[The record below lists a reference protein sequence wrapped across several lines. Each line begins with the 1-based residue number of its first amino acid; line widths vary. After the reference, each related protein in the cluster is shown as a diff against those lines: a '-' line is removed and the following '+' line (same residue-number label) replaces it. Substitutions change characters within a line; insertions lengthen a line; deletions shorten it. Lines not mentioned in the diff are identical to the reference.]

1 MSVVAHRTTE
11 QSRRAAGR
19 SAASPTRSGASSRT
33 GVPPRDGVPSQ
44 RSAPVA
50 DPVTQPRR
58 RALTVAPPS
67 RRRVVGAPRVLVPAG
82 CAPPRPR
89 LSVGWLLAVAA
100 SVCAAVVGLGLLAGS
115 GAETVPDRTTVVH
128 LQPGESLSELAD
140 RMAPGSDLNAVV
152 DRIRE
157 LNGGLEGGLM
167 PGQPVRVPTA
177 G

>member
-1 MSVVAHRTTE
+1 MSVTAHRTTE
-11 QSRRAAGR
+11 QSRRASAR
-19 SAASPTRSGASSRT
+19 SAAAPTRSG
-33 GVPPRDGVPSQ
+33 VPLQ
-44 RSAPVA
+44 RSAPAA
-50 DPVTQPRR
+50 DPATLPRR
-58 RALTVAPPS
+58 RALSVAPPS
-67 RRRVVGAPRVLVPAG
+67 RRRATGAPRVLAPAT

-89 LSVGWLLAVAA
+89 ISVGWLLAVAA
-100 SVCAAVVGLGLLAGS
+100 SVCAAVVGLGVLAGS

-128 LQPGESLSELAD
+128 LRPGESLSGLAD
-140 RMAPGSDLNAVV
+140 RMAPGADRDAVV